1 MPASDTRPCILCSG
15 LDDEGLILLCDE
27 CNLPY
32 HAHCVDFEGG
42 LEGDWLCP
50 ECADGLCPESE
61 GR

>member
-1 MPASDTRPCILCSG
+1 M
-15 LDDEGLILLCDE
+15 LCDE